1 MYLLESVSAWS
12 QQAQPAAACVRKQTQ
27 RMPTS
32 AALGVIV
39 STWLAG
45 AVFSFAALLRSNGLL
60 LVGYLAYTLLR
71 LGVTTRGPARSVQ
84 WFLVALS
91 VVGAAVLAVTPYV
104 LYQLYGKYMYCEAAP
119 ASVRSAVLEAFGVAL
134 PDHAT
139 QPGRPWCTDATGAV
153 PRLPNMYGF
162 IQAEYWGVGP
172 FAYYVFKQIPQFV
185 LASPILSVS
194 LAALYIVLVE
204 GGGRCMDLLLCML
217 KGVFLRITTENADPP
232 TERQS
237 GEDLSAVQAGR
248 LETDSILAALD
259 QAAAHS
265 PGRSAGTSMRS
276 SMSSSD
282 LPPLPPITARQVT
295 AGSVS
300 GFVSPRC
307 DMDHSPPKRSSVLNV
322 SITSG
327 DVLSHTGLPPAQP
340 LLEPGVLPYA
350 GHLLV
355 MTAVALVIMH
365 IQVATRFLGSS
376 SPLIYWYMAHVWTSQ
391 RHASAD
397 GASPEPGSP
406 GPKEGGSHRVQCCS
420 PAWRT
425 VLWLC
430 IYTVLG
436 PLLFGNFYNWT

>member
-39 STWLAG
+39 STWMAG
-45 AVFSFAALLRSNGLL
+45 VMFGFAGMLRSNGLL
-60 LVGYLAYTLLR
+60 LVGYLGYTLLR

-84 WFLVALS
+84 WFLIALS
-91 VVGAAVLAVTPYV
+91 TVGAAVLAVTPYV

-119 ASVRSAVLEAFGVAL
+119 PSVRSALQEAFGIVL
-134 PDHAT
+134 PAHAT
-139 QPGRPWCTDATGAV
+139 QPDRPWCTDATGAV
-153 PRLPNMYGF
+153 PALPNMYGF

-185 LASPILSVS
+185 LATPVLAVS
-194 LAALYIVLVE
+194 FAALNIVLVE
-204 GGGRCMDLLLCML
+204 GGGRCASLLFSML
-217 KGVFLRITTENADPP
+217 KGVLIRTTTENADPP
-232 TERQS
+232 TERS
-237 GEDLSAVQAGR
+237 SADAVAAVQQGKCETDRILQALDAAGR
-248 LETDSILAALD
+248 T
-259 QAAAHS
+259 S
-265 PGRSAGTSMRS
+265 PGRAAS
-276 SMSSSD
+276 SRTAVPSDASD
-282 LPPLPPITARQVT
+282 LPPLPPINARQVT

-300 GFVSPRC
+300 GFVSPRHE
-307 DMDHSPPKRSSVLNV
+307 MDSSPPKKPSVLDV
-322 SITSG
+322 SISSG
-327 DVLSHTGLPPAQP
+327 DLLSHKGLPPAVP

-365 IQVATRFLGSS
+365 IQVATRFLSSS
-376 SPLIYWYMAHVWTSQ
+376 SPLIYWYLAHVWTSRRQ
-391 RHASAD
+391 LSAD
-397 GASPEPGSP
+397 GASPAPS
-406 GPKEGGSHRVQCCS
+406 GGEARGVQCCS

-425 VLWLC
+425 VFWLC
-430 IYTVLG
+430 LYTVLG